1 MINFILMCVV
11 VRSSGNNAP
20 LLKERKT
27 CRTSSALQSC
37 KEQEELIDLLNCQL
51 SCLQIQYLLV

>member
-1 MINFILMCVV
+1 MINFILVCVV

-27 CRTSSALQSC
+27 CRTSSVLQSC
-37 KEQEELIDLLNCQL
+37 KEQENVDLLTSHSEL
-51 SCLQIQYLLV
+51 